1 MKNLTGVVC
10 LDDRGGLAFNNRRQ
24 SRDRLLIKNLCEGCE
39 GKIYIDAYSLP
50 LFSEYAERVKVLEN
64 PIADCPD
71 GAVYFFEREAPRQ
84 LLSECKT
91 LIVYRWNRTYPYDVA
106 FDLSM
111 LDTFDLKEEYEFV
124 GSSHEKI
131 TKGIYER

>member
-1 MKNLTGVVC
+1 MKNLTAVLC
-10 LDDRGGLAFNNRRQ
+10 LDDRGGMAFNNRRQ
-24 SRDRLLIKNLCEGCE
+24 SRDRLLIKDLCEGCD

-50 LFSEYAERVKVLEN
+50 LFSEYAQRVTVSESLVD
-64 PIADCPD
+64 DCPD
-71 GAVYFFEREAPRQ
+71 GAACFIEREAPRR

-111 LDTFDLKEEYEFV
+111 LDAFDLREEYEFV